1 MNNLTAHSHRVI
13 TEQYLIRF
21 ILVGFL
27 FPLWGFANDITNPI
41 LAAFKNIFLISNFES
56 ALVQFAFYG
65 GYCL

>member
-1 MNNLTAHSHRVI
+1 MNNLTSYSHRVI

-41 LAAFKNIFLISNFES
+41 LAAFKNILLISNFES
-56 ALVQFAFYG
+56 ALGQFAFYG

>member
-1 MNNLTAHSHRVI
+1 MNNLTSHSHRVI

-21 ILVGFL
+21 FLVGFL

>member
-1 MNNLTAHSHRVI
+1 MNNLTSHPHRVI
-13 TEQYLIRF
+13 TKQYLIPF

-27 FPLWGFANDITNPI
+27 FPLWGFANDITNP
-41 LAAFKNIFLISNFES
+41 LVAAFKNILLISHFES

>member
-1 MNNLTAHSHRVI
+1 MNNLTSYSHRVI

>member
-1 MNNLTAHSHRVI
+1 MNNLTSQSHRVI